1 MEKSSHTEHKQ
12 WVEKMIRAGLETM
25 CIEHLKDDYFV
36 LHAHPMEDITRH
48 LLQFNDE
55 SSTADCWNLWTSG
68 VFAYSEYMS
77 AGSGSSF
84 DVPAHFYSSM
94 DTICKR
100 LLRAVKDA
108 SETLKDATNNFILSK
123 ATDEDRDVKDQQLQ
137 RAHAAAEDLLT
148 ESQVSGSPAPWQVP
162 EGYGYHLQ
170 LLRELRILEDQ
181 VQFGYEMREV
191 EEQAEVAAQA
201 LSEHVMS
208 LKLWDEPADAA
219 ADAST
224 AMGETDSFFRS
235 TTGNFRDTVSGFRD
249 TGLTFRSNCSF
260 ETDAKADAS
269 PKEDMLEIILA
280 EHNNL
285 PENMRKELEEFEA
298 DLEFRR
304 NAEER
309 HIGLL
314 SVMQKTSTFRHD
326 PDFRTEAWTES

>member
-1 MEKSSHTEHKQ
+1 
-12 WVEKMIRAGLETM
+12 MIRAGLETM
-25 CIEHLKDDYFV
+25 CIDHLKDDYFV